1 MAESLLNE
9 ASDDIEG
16 ARLLAARDKTSIAWL
31 HAFPVSSLGLR
42 LDDSSLRVA
51 VGLRL
56 GTTIGAPHF
65 CRHYGAE
72 VPSRGL
78 HGLSC
83 KSSEGQHVRHA
94 AINDIIH

>member
-9 ASDDIEG
+9 ASDDIER
-16 ARLLAARDKTSIAWL
+16 ARLLAARTRSGAWL

-42 LDDSSLRVA
+42 LDYSSLRMA
-51 VGLRL
+51 VRLRL
-56 GTTIGAPHF
+56 GITICAPHF
-65 CRHYGAE
+65 CRHCDAE

-83 KSSEGQHVRHA
+83 KSSEGRHVKTCSHQ
-94 AINDIIH
+94 